1 MSMRVTQSAV
11 TTAMLAGLQANKAEL
26 SRLQLQLS
34 SGRQVTK
41 PSDDPVGTDQAMQ
54 YRTQISRANQYQRNG
69 NDGLAWLGTADG
81 ALQSGVAILNR
92 LRVLTTQAANTGA
105 GDANARTA
113 IAAEVDSLKSDML
126 GLANTTYLGRPIFG
140 GTTSLGAAYV
150 KDPGT
155 GVVTYQGDT
164 GAVTRTV
171 ASNAA
176 VQVNV
181 NAADAFGP
189 PGNDV
194 FTVFD
199 QILSDLKNNPSSI
212 TNDLSGIQASL
223 DRMTNAQSIEGA
235 AYNRITNMI
244 NLAGAHADSLTGT
257 LSDVENVDT
266 AKAATELTMQQV
278 SYQAS
283 LAAMSKVLQ
292 LSLTDFLR

>member
-1 MSMRVTQSAV
+1 MRVTQSAV

-41 PSDDPVGTDQAMQ
+41 PSDDPVGADQAMQ
-54 YRTQISRANQYQRNG
+54 YRTEISRANQYQRNG

-105 GDANARTA
+105 SDTNARTA

-150 KDPGT
+150 KDAAT

-171 ASNAA
+171 ASNTA

-189 PGNDV
+189 SGNDV
-194 FTVFD
+194 FTMFD
-199 QILSDLKNNPSSI
+199 QILNDLKNNPSNI

-223 DRMTNAQSIEGA
+223 SRMTNAQSIEGA

-244 NLAGAHADSLTGT
+244 NLAGAHADTLTGN

-266 AKAATELTMQQV
+266 AKAATELSMQQV

>member
-1 MSMRVTQSAV
+1 
-11 TTAMLAGLQANKAEL
+11 
-26 SRLQLQLS
+26 
-34 SGRQVTK
+34 
-41 PSDDPVGTDQAMQ
+41 
-54 YRTQISRANQYQRNG
+54 
-69 NDGLAWLGTADG
+69 
-81 ALQSGVAILNR
+81 SGVAILNR
-92 LRVLTTQAANTGA
+92 LRVLTTQAANTG
-105 GDANARTA
+105 GSDANARNA

-140 GTTSLGAAYV
+140 GATSLPAAYV
-150 KDPGT
+150 KDPAT

-164 GAVTRTV
+164 GVVTRTV
-171 ASNAA
+171 ASSTT

-181 NAADAFGP
+181 NAKDAFGP
-189 PGNDV
+189 PGNDI
-194 FTVFD
+194 FTTFD
-199 QILSDLKNNPSSI
+199 QILGDLKSNPTNL

-244 NLAGAHADSLTGT
+244 NLAGTHADTLTGN

-292 LSLTDFLR
+292 LSLTEFLR

>member
-1 MSMRVTQSAV
+1 VSMRVTQNAV
-11 TTAMLAGLQANKAEL
+11 TTSMLAGLQANKAEL

-34 SGRQVTK
+34 SGRQLSK

-54 YRTQISRANQYQRNG
+54 YRSDIARANQYQRNG

-81 ALQSGVAILNR
+81 ALQSGVSILQR

-105 GDANARTA
+105 SDSTARAA
-113 IAAEVDSLKSDML
+113 ISAEVTSLKSDML
-126 GLANTTYLGRPIFG
+126 GIANTTYLGRPIFG
-140 GTTSLGAAYV
+140 GTTPNSAAYV
-150 KDPGT
+150 QDGA

-164 GAVTRTV
+164 GAVMRTV
-171 ASNAA
+171 GSNAQ

-181 NAADAFGP
+181 NASDAFGP
-189 PGNDV
+189 PGNDI
-194 FTVFD
+194 FSVFD
-199 QILSDLKNNPSSI
+199 QIIGDLQSNPGNL
-212 TNDLSGIQASL
+212 TNDLAGIQGSL

-244 NLAGAHADSLTGT
+244 NLAGAHADTLTGN

>member
-1 MSMRVTQSAV
+1 MSVRVTQNAV
-11 TTAMLAGLQANKAEL
+11 TTAMLAGLQSNKQQL
-26 SRLQLQLS
+26 SQLQLQLS
-34 SGRQVTK
+34 SGRQLSK
-41 PSDDPVGTDQAMQ
+41 PSDDPVGTDQAMR
-54 YRTQISRANQYQRNG
+54 YRTELARAGQYQRNG

-105 GDANARTA
+105 TDATARTA
-113 IAAEVDSLKSDML
+113 IAAEVSSLKSDML

-140 GTTSLGAAYV
+140 GATSLNAAYAQE
-150 KDPGT
+150 PST

-171 ASNAA
+171 GNNTT

-181 NAADAFGP
+181 NAKDAFGP
-189 PGNDV
+189 PGSDI
-194 FTVFD
+194 FSTFD
-199 QILSDLKNNPSSI
+199 QILGDLNGNPANL
-212 TNDLSGIQASL
+212 TNDLNGIQTAL
-223 DRMTNAQSIEGA
+223 DRMTSAQSIEGA

-244 NLAGAHADSLTGT
+244 NLAGAHADTLTGN

>member
-1 MSMRVTQSAV
+1 MRVTQSAV
-11 TTAMLAGLQANKAEL
+11 TTLMLAGLQANKQQL
-26 SRLQLQLS
+26 SQLQLQLS
-34 SGRQVTK
+34 SGRQLNK

-54 YRTQISRANQYQRNG
+54 YRTEIARANQYQRNG

-105 GDANARTA
+105 SDDNARTA
-113 IAAEVDSLKSDML
+113 IAAEVSSLKSDML

-140 GTTSLGAAYV
+140 GTTSLDAAYV
-150 KDPGT
+150 QDPAT
-155 GVVTYQGDT
+155 GVVTYQGDA

-171 ASNAA
+171 GSNAA

-189 PGNDV
+189 PGNDI
-194 FTVFD
+194 FTMFD
-199 QILSDLKNNPSSI
+199 QILGDLQSNPSNI
-212 TNDLSGIQASL
+212 TNDLSGVQASL

-244 NLAGAHADSLTGT
+244 NLAGSHADTLTGN

-266 AKAATELTMQQV
+266 AKAATELSMQQV

>member
-1 MSMRVTQSAV
+1 MRVTQSAV

-54 YRTQISRANQYQRNG
+54 YRTEISRANQYQRNG
-69 NDGLAWLGTADG
+69 NDGLGWLGTADG
-81 ALQSGVAILNR
+81 ALQSGVALLNR

-105 GDANARTA
+105 SDTNARTA

-150 KDPGT
+150 KDAAT

-171 ASNAA
+171 ASNTA

-189 PGNDV
+189 SGDDV
-194 FTVFD
+194 FTMFD
-199 QILSDLKNNPSSI
+199 QILNDLKNNPSNI
-212 TNDLSGIQASL
+212 TPDLSGIPASL
-223 DRMTNAQSIEGA
+223 SRMTNAQSSEGA

-244 NLAGAHADSLTGT
+244 NLAGAHADTLTGN

-266 AKAATELTMQQV
+266 AKAATELSMQQV

>member
-1 MSMRVTQSAV
+1 MRVTQNAV

-54 YRTQISRANQYQRNG
+54 YRTEIARANQYQRNG

-105 GDANARTA
+105 SDANARTA

-140 GTTSLGAAYV
+140 GATSLNAAYV
-150 KDPGT
+150 KDPAT
-155 GVVTYQGDT
+155 GLVSYQGDT
-164 GAVTRTV
+164 GKVTRTV
-171 ASNAA
+171 GSNAV
-176 VQVNV
+176 VQVNI
-181 NAADAFGP
+181 NAADAFGS
-189 PGNDV
+189 PGNDI
-194 FTVFD
+194 FTTFD
-199 QILSDLKNNPSSI
+199 QILNDLKTNPTNL
-212 TNDLSGIQASL
+212 TNDLVGIQASL

-235 AYNRITNMI
+235 AYNRINNMI
-244 NLAGAHADSLTGT
+244 NLAGAHADTLTGN

>member
-1 MSMRVTQSAV
+1 MRVTQNAV

-26 SRLQLQLS
+26 SKLQLQLS
-34 SGRQVTK
+34 SGRQVSK

-54 YRTQISRANQYQRNG
+54 YRTEIARANQYQRNG

-105 GDANARTA
+105 SDANARTA
-113 IAAEVDSLKSDML
+113 IAAEVDALKSDML

-140 GTTSLGAAYV
+140 GATSLGAAYSQ
-150 KDPGT
+150 DPAT

-164 GAVTRTV
+164 GTVTRTV
-171 ASNAA
+171 GSNAA

-181 NAADAFGP
+181 NAKDAFGD

-194 FTVFD
+194 FTMFD
-199 QILSDLKNNPSSI
+199 QILNDLKTNPSNL
-212 TNDLSGIQASL
+212 TNDLTGIQSSL

-244 NLAGAHADSLTGT
+244 NLAGSHADTLTGN

-266 AKAATELTMQQV
+266 AKAATELSMQQV

>member
-1 MSMRVTQSAV
+1 MRVTQSAV

-189 PGNDV
+189 PGSDV

>member
-1 MSMRVTQSAV
+1 VSMRVTQSAV

>member
-1 MSMRVTQSAV
+1 MRVTQNAV

-26 SRLQLQLS
+26 SKLQLQLS
-34 SGRQVTK
+34 SGRQVSK

-54 YRTQISRANQYQRNG
+54 YRTEIARANQYQRNG

-105 GDANARTA
+105 SDTNARTA

-150 KDPGT
+150 KDAAT

-171 ASNAA
+171 ASNTA

-189 PGNDV
+189 SGNDV
-194 FTVFD
+194 FTMFD
-199 QILSDLKNNPSSI
+199 QILNDLKNNPSNI

-223 DRMTNAQSIEGA
+223 SRMTNAQSIEGA

-244 NLAGAHADSLTGT
+244 NLAGAHADTLTGN

-266 AKAATELTMQQV
+266 AKAATELSMQQV

>member
-1 MSMRVTQSAV
+1 MSMRVTQNAV
-11 TTAMLAGLQANKAEL
+11 TTSMLAGLQANKAEL

-41 PSDDPVGTDQAMQ
+41 PSDDPVGTDQAMR
-54 YRTQISRANQYQRNG
+54 YRSEIARANQYQRNG

-105 GDANARTA
+105 SDSTSRNA

-140 GTTSLGAAYV
+140 GTTSLNQAYV
-150 KDPGT
+150 QDPGT
-155 GVVTYQGDT
+155 GVVSYQGDT

-171 ASNAA
+171 GSNTT

-181 NAADAFGP
+181 NAADAFGA
-189 PGNDV
+189 PGSDT
-194 FTVFD
+194 FTMFD
-199 QILSDLKNNPSSI
+199 QVLSDLKSNPANL
-212 TNDLSGIQASL
+212 TNDLGGIQASL
-223 DRMTNAQSIEGA
+223 DRMTTAQSIEGA
-235 AYNRITNMI
+235 AYNRINNMI
-244 NLAGAHADSLTGT
+244 SLAGSHADTLTGS

>member
-11 TTAMLAGLQANKAEL
+11 TAQMLAGLQANKQQL
-26 SRLQLQLS
+26 SQLQLQLS

-54 YRTQISRANQYQRNG
+54 YRTEIARANQYQRNG

-105 GDANARTA
+105 SDANARNA

-140 GTTSLGAAYV
+140 GATSLNAAYAQ
-150 KDPGT
+150 DPAT

-171 ASNAA
+171 GSNAA

-181 NAADAFGP
+181 NAKDAFGP
-189 PGNDV
+189 PGSDV
-194 FTVFD
+194 FSVFD
-199 QILSDLKNNPSSI
+199 QILSDLKSNPSNI
-212 TNDLSGIQASL
+212 TNDLSGIQSSL

-244 NLAGAHADSLTGT
+244 NLAGSHADTLTGN

>member
-11 TTAMLAGLQANKAEL
+11 TAQMLAGLQANKQQL
-26 SRLQLQLS
+26 SQLQLQLS

-54 YRTQISRANQYQRNG
+54 YRTEIARANQYQRNG

-105 GDANARTA
+105 SDANARNA

-140 GTTSLGAAYV
+140 GATSLNAAYTQ
-150 KDPGT
+150 DPAT

-171 ASNAA
+171 GSNAA

-181 NAADAFGP
+181 NAKDAFGP
-189 PGNDV
+189 PGSDV
-194 FTVFD
+194 FSVFD
-199 QILSDLKNNPSSI
+199 QILSDLKSNPSNIS
-212 TNDLSGIQASL
+212 NDLSGIQSSL

-244 NLAGAHADSLTGT
+244 NLAGSHADTLTGN

>member
-1 MSMRVTQSAV
+1 MSMRVTQNAV
-11 TTAMLAGLQANKAEL
+11 TTSMLAGLQANKAEL

-34 SGRQVTK
+34 SGRQLSK

-54 YRTQISRANQYQRNG
+54 YRTEIARANQYQRNG

-105 GDANARTA
+105 SDANARNA

-140 GTTSLGAAYV
+140 GATSLPAAYV
-150 KDPGT
+150 KDPAT

-164 GAVTRTV
+164 GVVTRTV
-171 ASNAA
+171 ASSTT

-181 NAADAFGP
+181 NAKDAFGP
-189 PGNDV
+189 PGNDI
-194 FTVFD
+194 FTTFD
-199 QILSDLKNNPSSI
+199 QILGDLKSNPTNL

-244 NLAGAHADSLTGT
+244 NLAGTHADTLTGN

>member
-1 MSMRVTQSAV
+1 MSMRVTQNAV

-34 SGRQVTK
+34 SGRQVNR

-54 YRTQISRANQYQRNG
+54 YRTEISRANQYQRNG

-105 GDANARTA
+105 SDTNARTA

-126 GLANTTYLGRPIFG
+126 GLANMTYLGRPIFG

-155 GVVTYQGDT
+155 GVVTFQGDT

-171 ASNAA
+171 ASNAD

-189 PGNDV
+189 PGDDV
-194 FTVFD
+194 FKMFD
-199 QILSDLKNNPSSI
+199 QILSDLQNNSPNI
-212 TNDLSGIQASL
+212 TNDLSGIQDSL

-244 NLAGAHADSLTGT
+244 NLAGSHADTLTGN